1 MTEVWVALM
10 RAGNTIAFSLS
21 VLVLLFL
28 SGFAERLLFAYTRSV
43 ALRMVG
49 TALVLVVLATV
60 IQILYLLLI
69 HRYEVSI

>member
-28 SGFAERLLFAYTRSV
+28 SGFAERLLLVYTRSV

-49 TALVLVVLATV
+49 TALVLAVLATA
-60 IQILYLLLI
+60 IQILYRLLI
-69 HRYEVSI
+69 HRYEVNI